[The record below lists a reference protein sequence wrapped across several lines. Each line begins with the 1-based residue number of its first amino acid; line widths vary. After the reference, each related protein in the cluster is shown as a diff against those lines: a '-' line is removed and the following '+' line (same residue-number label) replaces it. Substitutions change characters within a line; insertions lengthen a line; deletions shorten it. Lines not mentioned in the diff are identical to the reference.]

1 MMNRLRHRVT
11 KPLTIIP
18 AVARSKDSFASANSA
33 IVAVA
38 ILAIWLTVVIFTA
51 TRHEFWRDEVRPL
64 SLVRAAS
71 SPLDLYGLT
80 KYDGHPILWFLLL
93 YIGNSI
99 VDTPV
104 VLPATSII
112 IAFAAV
118 AVFMFFSPFPFW
130 IRCLFIFSALPFYEY
145 SVMCRNYGISML
157 LVFVGAVLYPNRAK
171 YPLSLAFVLAL
182 LANTNVHSA
191 ILACLIAAL
200 WAWDTGVE
208 QTTASVQKGRSS
220 FYLPFA
226 IVVAGVLLCAV
237 FAMPREN
244 TILTPIRHG
253 ISMRDLAYSL
263 LGAVL
268 RPEDT
273 FSQIVPAM
281 LPPSVAAALLYLA
294 TFGLLHR
301 RNLFLAALG
310 GQIAFGVLFR
320 VVYPGEYRH
329 QGLFL
334 VFILFLYWLFA
345 ASLDNEA
352 MTRNKGSMTKNK
364 KLMAKKRRVVTE
376 NKGAMTGTRPPLFN
390 AGLYVAVLILIAGNV
405 AKTKDAV
412 WADINQE
419 MSSSRAL
426 GEYLNRS
433 EAYRDAVIV
442 PEPDYLIESLAYYA
456 KNRIYLPRE
465 QRFGGTVSWTTEAK
479 YRLSLGELLSVAR
492 DIQGRFGQPVLIVLG
507 HWEVGRFGSAEK
519 KYSYN
524 KVFSWDTK
532 ESADFNESTI
542 LVGEFK
548 SAYGD
553 ENYRVYAV
561 R

>member
-1 MMNRLRHRVT
+1 
-11 KPLTIIP
+11 
-18 AVARSKDSFASANSA
+18 
-33 IVAVA
+33 
-38 ILAIWLTVVIFTA
+38 
-51 TRHEFWRDEVRPL
+51 
-64 SLVRAAS
+64 
-71 SPLDLYGLT
+71 
-80 KYDGHPILWFLLL
+80 
-93 YIGNSI
+93 
-99 VDTPV
+99 
-104 VLPATSII
+104 
-112 IAFAAV
+112 
-118 AVFMFFSPFPFW
+118 
-130 IRCLFIFSALPFYEY
+130 
-145 SVMCRNYGISML
+145 
-157 LVFVGAVLYPNRAK
+157 
-171 YPLSLAFVLAL
+171 
-182 LANTNVHSA
+182 
-191 ILACLIAAL
+191 
-200 WAWDTGVE
+200 
-208 QTTASVQKGRSS
+208 
-220 FYLPFA
+220 
-226 IVVAGVLLCAV
+226 
-237 FAMPREN
+237 
-244 TILTPIRHG
+244 
-253 ISMRDLAYSL
+253 
-263 LGAVL
+263 
-268 RPEDT
+268 
-273 FSQIVPAM
+273 M

-301 RNLFLAALG
+301 RDLFLAALG

-345 ASLDNEA
+345 ASFNNEGMIRNSDGMSRKKKA
-352 MTRNKGSMTKNK
+352 MTRT
-364 KLMAKKRRVVTE
+364 
-376 NKGAMTGTRPPLFN
+376 KGARTKEKRAMIKTQRMLFN

-412 WADINQE
+412 WTDIKQE

-433 EAYRDAVIV
+433 ETYRDAVIV

-465 QRFGGTVSWTTEAK
+465 QRFGATVSWTTEAK

>member
-1 MMNRLRHRVT
+1 
-11 KPLTIIP
+11 
-18 AVARSKDSFASANSA
+18 
-33 IVAVA
+33 
-38 ILAIWLTVVIFTA
+38 
-51 TRHEFWRDEVRPL
+51 
-64 SLVRAAS
+64 
-71 SPLDLYGLT
+71 
-80 KYDGHPILWFLLL
+80 
-93 YIGNSI
+93 
-99 VDTPV
+99 
-104 VLPATSII
+104 
-112 IAFAAV
+112 
-118 AVFMFFSPFPFW
+118 
-130 IRCLFIFSALPFYEY
+130 
-145 SVMCRNYGISML
+145 
-157 LVFVGAVLYPNRAK
+157 
-171 YPLSLAFVLAL
+171 
-182 LANTNVHSA
+182 
-191 ILACLIAAL
+191 
-200 WAWDTGVE
+200 
-208 QTTASVQKGRSS
+208 
-220 FYLPFA
+220 
-226 IVVAGVLLCAV
+226 
-237 FAMPREN
+237 
-244 TILTPIRHG
+244 
-253 ISMRDLAYSL
+253 
-263 LGAVL
+263 
-268 RPEDT
+268 
-273 FSQIVPAM
+273 
-281 LPPSVAAALLYLA
+281 
-294 TFGLLHR
+294 
-301 RNLFLAALG
+301 
-310 GQIAFGVLFR
+310 
-320 VVYPGEYRH
+320 
-329 QGLFL
+329 L